1 MRLVLLCGLFF
12 ASKAAAQCPQVPLAG
27 LLPNEAVQ
35 DCGSATSEGV
45 VCPFNCSNAFSHTG
59 HLRCLSGTWQVDSN
73 DPPRCIQPCYSETL
87 ITGYGQ
93 RAAFLGYLNGFW
105 ASPTEAITT
114 TTLLSCDVLGAQSCL
129 QTVVGITDIQE
140 FCSRLPGATTCLKA
154 AECCESSAATIRSSI
169 NSCADVGRVVENPCV
184 DSTGERCSSECI
196 PPTLGSDA
204 TAENCAALRRVPFCM
219 RSQSCCNYWLQ
230 GLGLAELAVSCRQ
243 LGIDISDACEGD
255 QLPYVSNEGAQVQ
268 VTCQTPRYASSTA
281 SMVQNY
287 TCQNSSFHLTPA
299 VPALQCLDPPCPLD
313 PHPSGSYECT
323 LDGQSIT
330 LSVANG
336 VLQVPF
342 GASCTLRCSQSHEL
356 PVPPETLQCVYVESD
371 FTNIIYAD
379 SSLVTSTGVPRMVR
393 RFTNSSLVP
402 AVQQVCEAMDCPLPV
417 LQQPVAL
424 NGNIYQAGSEIDGV
438 LYVDCNGISHGS
450 SCSPVCAVGF
460 TVDPLRPSLRCDV
473 GRFQGHVRCVQ
484 QRCAGAPVWGFGGVG
499 SLATWPSP
507 CANALHGETCE
518 VSCASGYMRDPNAAS
533 YICEAG
539 EWTAPATS
547 PCVESSCAK
556 APVVSNA
563 AALQACANRPHGYEC
578 PVRCNS
584 GYTQLGSVRCNK
596 GSYLASGLVCI
607 PQGIDEEL
615 QTESVDAIRAQ
626 ILFVKTPRL
635 VSLQGRVHVAANAA
649 LALEPHLEPQQLA
662 TKLAG
667 ELDVSAPDLSLA
679 LSTLPSV
686 LPSFAL
692 RAALAAAP
700 EVSSIVILA
709 MARFEALDLWSN
721 ISHVLVAQGSTA
733 LRGFSAALAP
743 FATAPAAAMA
753 ALARDAG
760 DVLQRD
766 LDLQRFFQLLGVG
779 SAAAIATAERQ
790 FNLTDGMD
798 STELQNLRL
807 SVLGSFR
814 DLPGAVDM
822 ADFHSKFTA
831 ALSELDLED
840 TLSSSTAAAAAAAV
854 AVRQVVPT
862 AMEDVTAAAAMVT
875 VQQMRSACVGT
886 PSSCQRE
893 TSIALLEAGREGAK
907 VAEWRPGALAEVAA
921 AALQASSLTMLA
933 GALSVFGVRKE
944 DLQRL
949 MPSAGLEEIES
960 AFWLSQVQ
968 DPRSFLE
975 LMQRYPV
982 SGIDLAF
989 RLAENGAQVTPMEG
1003 EFALSWTGDLVA
1015 APLLR
1020 ARLAGASGPD
1030 LSAAYLAALQVP
1042 PSSRS
1047 PSLLASTVSSALPS
1061 NLEAVQRCIITRAV
1075 AVALGLNATLAA
1087 KAAVLAAGFN
1097 QTTYAQS
1104 LAAATSDDIQ
1114 IFAEQ
1119 VRAYAGTESEAFQE
1133 LSLAFAV
1140 ALEKFNDVTT
1150 ALLVVLQVVETPS
1163 SVAAVSFGSLSS
1175 FVASASEFVS
1185 ALLTWLWSKGHA
1197 ESHMLLGH
1205 FMWLLGENA
1214 SGPIFQSALLNA
1226 GVYLFEADELLDASF
1241 DFSRDNS
1248 WLSLAAQRAV
1258 EEWQADG
1265 QSDLAAKV
1273 RAHLQL
1279 GSSQQSLVHAAGAA
1293 HFAAVYAGMN
1303 ITATAHRVFA
1313 TLGQE
1318 ASPSAAFAAGFWAQK
1333 WPARPTDLLE
1343 SAAATMAVVESY
1355 QQGNLEIC
1363 PANETRCPNAT
1374 SQHGCAERVGLTQGF
1389 SCHSHCSAR
1398 SSVTWPRRCIGF
1410 VLGDQCQAQ
1419 LGSCNYTITQQDLSS
1434 HSSGLCVC
1442 SSIMDSVHA
1451 AADNANRLARLT
1463 AELQSLHFLSPKAHR
1478 TIAPMDVIAAAQA
1491 LTPTNR
1497 SDVLAAVLEI
1507 ISRREAKLTPQQVAY
1522 AAYSVAALQGLNRSE
1537 AALAAVEVST
1547 LDEDENLA
1555 PLAEVLF
1562 FQGMDLAEAKALVVD
1577 TAERLPRVS
1586 AKALRQAFWH
1596 FQQLQDSSR
1605 QLVRS
1610 RIMDDFEGGPAF
1622 SAYRDAQ
1629 AFQGLQVATAHAI
1642 SAGAEA
1648 QQMLSYHMA
1657 SGYSYK
1663 QALKLL
1669 GAEGNI
1675 TEELTLA
1682 GQRLTEQLAVP
1693 AVQSVDSSWFQST
1706 GSFDAGL
1713 FADEAYI
1720 LYIQE
1725 SLASA
1730 LAISPVQVDVVG
1742 FNALLLQLLPSNI
1755 VDLAIKLQQG
1765 DDAAAL
1771 SQQLQNFSSVYGQF
1785 DSKLR
1790 EVLAGSNLPVP
1801 GFFSEP
1807 QVAAKHL
1814 QVVSNFQVPVAKWLA
1829 SSAWST
1835 CPAVCGKAWQF
1846 RDVKCSGNV
1855 FACDAAGPKL
1865 AFEQTCEAYLDC
1877 PFEWTCPLG
1886 GRDASMACGVQ
1897 FLLAAGILIFSV
1909 IFFWLLVQF
1918 VRHYCRCRPRTG
1930 ELRLIAK
1937 GGQSMKVNF
1946 YIVEQLNEGPRGEF
1960 RRQQLGAEKEGFDMM
1975 KTVTNQEEQ
1984 KTKVVW
1990 DIDVEKAQRLEFQ
2003 QWKMQS
2009 IGGQLTNKQERA
2021 LKRLPGN
2028 GNVARRNAAEL
2039 LQQHEQE
2046 AEIQRAETQKSQAT
2060 TPRSVASPRTPAS
2073 QSAWSQSTQGDAVA
2087 PYRPNACV
2095 EYFSMSQARWMP
2107 AELRSTYSEGGYD
2120 VMITSNRGRST
2131 QLRKEIPLQQLRAL
2145 ILEGESVSAF
2155 WNGEWC
2161 RGHVLSKSTLSNS
2174 YVGYSVKVAQNG
2186 KEMVLQT
2193 QNVWRRFPK
2202 DTTVRVFDD
2211 SLGWLSATVT
2221 NEAEM
2226 MEPLPGKDAMP
2237 TWFEVEVV
2245 YETGEEDKVPGY
2257 RVKREV
2263 MTL

>member
-12 ASKAAAQCPQVPLAG
+12 APKAAAQCPQVPPAG

-45 VCPFNCSNAFSHTG
+45 VCPFNCSNAFSHSG
-59 HLRCLSGTWQVDSN
+59 YLRCLSGTWQVDSN
-73 DPPRCIQPCYSETL
+73 DPPRCIQPCYSASL
-87 ITGYGQ
+87 VTGYGQ

-169 NSCADVGRVVENPCV
+169 NSCAEVGRVVENPCV
-184 DSTGERCSSECI
+184 DSTGERCSSQCV

-204 TAENCAALRRVPFCM
+204 TEENCAVLRRVPFCM
-219 RSQSCCNYWLQ
+219 RSQSCCDYWLQ
-230 GLGLAELAVSCRQ
+230 GLGLADLAVSCRQ
-243 LGIDISDACEGD
+243 LGINISDACEGD

-281 SMVQNY
+281 SMAENY
-287 TCQNSSFHLTPA
+287 TCQNSSFHLTA
-299 VPALQCLDPPCPLD
+299 AGPALQCLDPPCPLD

-330 LSVANG
+330 LTAANG

-371 FTNIIYAD
+371 FTDIIYAD
-379 SSLVTSTGVPRMVR
+379 SSQVTSTGVPRMVR

-417 LQQPVAL
+417 LPQPVAL
-424 NGNIYQAGSEIDGV
+424 NGNISQAGSEIDGM
-438 LYVDCNGISHGS
+438 LYVDCNGLSHGS

-460 TVDPLRPSLRCDV
+460 MVDPLRASLRCDV

-484 QRCAGAPVWGFGGVG
+484 RRCAGAPVWGFGDVG

-507 CANALHGETCE
+507 CVNALHGESCE
-518 VSCASGYMRDPNAAS
+518 ASCASGYMRDPSVAS
-533 YICEAG
+533 YTCEAG
-539 EWTAPATS
+539 EWTAPTTS

-556 APVVSNA
+556 MPVVSNA

-607 PQGIDEEL
+607 PQGLNEEL
-615 QTESVDAIRAQ
+615 QSESVDAIRAQ

-649 LALEPHLEPQQLA
+649 LALDPDLEPQQLA
-662 TKLAG
+662 TKLAQ
-667 ELDVSAPDLSLA
+667 EMDVSAPDLSLA
-679 LSTLPSV
+679 LSTLASV
-686 LPSFAL
+686 APSFAL
-692 RAALAAAP
+692 RAALATAP
-700 EVSSIVILA
+700 QEVSSIVILA

-721 ISHVLVAQGSTA
+721 VSHILVGQGSSTA
-733 LRGFSAALAP
+733 LPGFSAALAP

-779 SAAAIATAERQ
+779 SSAAIATAQRQ
-790 FNLTDGMD
+790 FDLTDGVD
-798 STELQNLRL
+798 PIELQNLRL

-814 DLPGAVDM
+814 DLPGAVDV
-822 ADFHSKFTA
+822 ADFRSKVTA
-831 ALSELDLED
+831 ALSDLDLED
-840 TLSSSTAAAAAAAV
+840 TLSSSNAAAAAAADV

-893 TSIALLEAGREGAK
+893 TSIGLLEAGREGAR

-944 DLQRL
+944 DLKRF
-949 MPSAGLEEIES
+949 MPSTSSEEIES

-975 LMQRYPV
+975 LMKRYPV

-1047 PSLLASTVSSALPS
+1047 PSLLASTVLSALPS
-1061 NLEAVQRCIITRAV
+1061 DLEAVQRCIITRAV

-1097 QTTYAQS
+1097 QATYAQS
-1104 LAAATSDDIQ
+1104 IAAATSDDIQ
-1114 IFAEQ
+1114 TFAEQ
-1119 VRAYAGTESEAFQE
+1119 VKAYAGTESEAFQE
-1133 LSLAFAV
+1133 LCLAFAV

-1150 ALLVVLQVVETPS
+1150 ALLVVLQLVESPS

-1185 ALLTWLWSKGHA
+1185 ALLTWLWPKGHA

-1226 GVYLFEADELLDASF
+1226 AVYLLEADELLDASF

-1248 WLSLAAQRAV
+1248 WLSLAARRAM

-1273 RAHLQL
+1273 RAQLQV

-1293 HFAAVYAGMN
+1293 HFAAVHAGMN
-1303 ITATAHRVFA
+1303 ITATAHTVFA
-1313 TLGQE
+1313 TIGQE
-1318 ASPSAAFAAGFWAQK
+1318 APPSAAFAAGFWAQK

-1355 QQGNLEIC
+1355 QQQGNLEMC
-1363 PANETRCPNAT
+1363 PANETRCPPM
-1374 SQHGCAERVGLTQGF
+1374 SQHGCAERVGLTLGF
-1389 SCHSHCSAR
+1389 SCDSHCATR

-1419 LGSCNYTITQQDLSS
+1419 LGSCNYTVTQQDLSS
-1434 HSSGLCVC
+1434 HSNGLCVC

-1547 LDEDENLA
+1547 LDEEENLA

-1562 FQGMDLAEAKALVVD
+1562 FQGMDLAEAKTLVVD
-1577 TAERLPRVS
+1577 TAWRLPRVS

-1610 RIMDDFEGGPAF
+1610 RIMDDFEGRPAF

-1629 AFQGLQVATAHAI
+1629 AFQGLQVATALSI

-1648 QQMLSYHMA
+1648 QQLLSYHMA

-1669 GAEGNI
+1669 GPEVNI

-1682 GQRLTEQLAVP
+1682 GQRLTDQLALP
-1693 AVQSVDSSWFQST
+1693 TVQSVDSSWFQSA
-1706 GSFDAGL
+1706 GSFDASL

-1720 LYIQE
+1720 LYVQE

-1730 LAISPVQVDVVG
+1730 LGVNPTQVNVVG
-1742 FNALLLQLLPSNI
+1742 FSASLLQSLPSSI
-1755 VDLAIKLQQG
+1755 VDLAIKLQEG
-1765 DDAAAL
+1765 DDATAL
-1771 SQQLQNFSSVYGQF
+1771 SHQVQNFSSVYGQF

-1790 EVLAGSNLPVP
+1790 EVLVASNLPVP

-1807 QVAAKHL
+1807 KVAAKQL
-1814 QVVSNFQVPVAKWLA
+1814 QVISDFQVPVAKWLA
-1829 SSAWST
+1829 ASAWSP

-1846 RDVKCSGNV
+1846 RDVKCGGNV
-1855 FACDAAGPKL
+1855 FACDAAGPKP
-1865 AFEQTCEAYLDC
+1865 ASEQACEAYLDC

-1909 IFFWLLVQF
+1909 IFFWLFVQF
-1918 VRHYCRCRPRTG
+1918 VRHCCSCRPRTG

-1946 YIVEQLNEGPRGEF
+1946 YIVAELNE
-1960 RRQQLGAEKEGFDMM
+1960 GAEKEGLDMM
-1975 KTVTNQEEQ
+1975 KTLTNQEEQ

-2028 GNVARRNAAEL
+2028 GNVARRNTAEL

-2046 AEIQRAETQKSQAT
+2046 AEIQRVETQKSQAT

-2073 QSAWSQSTQGDAVA
+2073 QSAWSQSTQGEVLA
-2087 PYRPNACV
+2087 PYRPNARV

-2107 AELRSTYSEGGYD
+2107 AELRSTYSENGYD

-2131 QLRKEIPLQQLRAL
+2131 QLRNEIPLQQLRAL
-2145 ILEGESVSAF
+2145 ILEGELVSAF

-2186 KEMVLQT
+2186 KELVLQT

-2202 DTTVRVFDD
+2202 DATVRVFDG

-2226 MEPLPGKDAMP
+2226 VEPLPGKDAMP

-2245 YETGEEDKVPGY
+2245 YETGEKDKVPGY
-2257 RVKREV
+2257 RVRREV